1 MTNSHNNRM
10 QPDFGELALA
20 SAADAKRYVAFTS
33 GDTRKNLALCL
44 WIALSAIREQGKN
57 IASH

>member
-1 MTNSHNNRM
+1 M